1 MRNFEKE
8 NPSLAKTQSQ
18 GPIQQPQRS
27 PIRRKISYISFG
39 VGVFSIAIALLSP
52 GRDFPT
58 FWAAMF
64 ASSVLVGLFFGEGSQ
79 DTNATLGDSPSSSS
93 FTHDPFERNHI
104 PDLTSSSGDSYYD
117 APRSECWYT
126 DSTNP
131 LSPLNP
137 TNRDD

>member
-18 GPIQQPQRS
+18 GPIQKKEDFCKWEIIGVIFFVLS
-27 PIRRKISYISFG
+27 IFCAIFFKTKFFLLTGVLSF
-39 VGVFSIAIALLSP
+39 VVAAVF
-52 GRDFPT
+52 GK
-58 FWAAMF
+58 
-64 ASSVLVGLFFGEGSQ
+64 GS
-79 DTNATLGDSPSSSS
+79 TNATLGDSPSSSS
-93 FTHDPFERNHI
+93 FPHDPFERNHI
-104 PDLTSSSGDSYYD
+104 PDMTSSSGDSYYD

-137 TNRDD
+137 TNSDD

>member
-104 PDLTSSSGDSYYD
+104 PDTDWYSNPCHPFHRYNSNNPSSPSYND
-117 APRSECWYT
+117 PHR
-126 DSTNP
+126 
-131 LSPLNP
+131 
-137 TNRDD
+137 